1 MKLKAMPTYLG
12 AGRSSMFAKKAV
24 LKKAARGSA
33 KIDTLFAV
41 IPKNQT
47 SEAVAAAAAA
57 VAAAAAA
64 PAAATAADTGEDG
77 DESDD
82 EDLVHKTTVGTCCT
96 QKLMSL

>member
-1 MKLKAMPTYLG
+1 
-12 AGRSSMFAKKAV
+12 MFAKKAV
-24 LKKAARGSA
+24 LKKAARGLA
-33 KIDTLFAV
+33 KINTLFAV

-47 SEAVAAAAAA
+47 SEAVAAAAAVAAATAAAAA
-57 VAAAAAA
+57 VAAATAA